1 MKDTTKNTYLA
12 ADFGGGSGRIMA
24 GSLLHGKL
32 ELEEVHRFP
41 NRQVKLGKHVYWD
54 FPALFE
60 DMKTG
65 LKLAA
70 QKGYNVCG
78 IGIDTWGVDF
88 GLIDKDGNLLGNPVC
103 YRDARTDGMP
113 AEVFKILDEQ
123 QHYAETGIQVMPINT
138 LFQLYS
144 MKQSGDAQLEVA
156 QRLLFMPDLFS
167 YFLTGVANNEYCIA
181 STSELLDARRRDW
194 SRDTIRALGLPE
206 HLFGEIILPGT
217 IRGKLKDDIA
227 HETGLGAVDVIAV
240 GSHDT
245 ASAVA
250 AVPAACAVVSPTES
264 STAEAPI
271 AFLSSGTWS
280 LLGVET
286 DEPILTEEARKAQ
299 FTNEGGVGGRIRFL
313 QNITGL
319 WILQR
324 LMSEWK
330 ARGEEQT
337 YDNIIPQAAQAEI
350 NTIIPVDD
358 AAFMNPECMES
369 ALMDYCSTHQL
380 KAPANKA
387 ETVRCVLQSLAF
399 KYAQAVERL
408 NQCLPSPIRQLN
420 IIGGGSQNKLLN
432 QLTADA
438 LGIPVYA
445 GPVEATAIG
454 NILTQAM
461 AKGEIADLR
470 ELREIVSRSVTPQV
484 YHPKK

>member
-1 MKDTTKNTYLA
+1 MKDTTRNTYLA
-12 ADFGGGSGRIMA
+12 VDFGGGSGRVIA
-24 GSLLHGKL
+24 GSLLQGKL
-32 ELEEVHRFP
+32 ELEEIHRFT
-41 NRQVKLGKHVYWD
+41 NRQVKLGNHVYWD

-70 QKGYNVCG
+70 QKGYHVKG

-88 GLIDKDGNLLGNPVC
+88 GLIDKKGNLLGNPVC

-113 AEVFKILDEQ
+113 DKVFQILDAQ
-123 QHYAETGIQVMPINT
+123 KHYACTGIQVMPINT

-144 MKQSGDAQLEVA
+144 MQQNQDVLLEVA

-167 YFLTGVANNEYCIA
+167 YYLTGVANNEYCIA
-181 STSELLDARRRDW
+181 STSELLNAKSRNW
-194 SRDTIRALGLPE
+194 SFDTIHSLGLPE
-206 HLFGEIILPGT
+206 HLFGKIILPGT
-217 IRGKLKDDIA
+217 IRGTLKEDIA
-227 HETGLGAVDVIAV
+227 RETGLGAVDVIAV

-250 AVPAACAVVSPTES
+250 AVPAAES
-264 STAEAPI
+264 PI

-280 LLGVET
+280 LLGVEV

-299 FTNEGGVGGRIRFL
+299 FTNEGGVDGKIRFL

-330 ARGEEQT
+330 ACGEKQD
-337 YDNIIPQAAQAEI
+337 YDIIIPQAAEAEI
-350 NTIIPVDD
+350 DTIIPVDD
-358 AAFMNPECMES
+358 TIFMNPENMEN
-369 ALMDYCSTHQL
+369 ALIHYCRNHALQI
-380 KAPANKA
+380 PQNKV

-399 KYAQAVERL
+399 RYRLAVEQL
-408 NQCLPSPIRQLN
+408 NRCLPAPIRQLN

-432 QLTADA
+432 QLTADE

-445 GPVEATAIG
+445 GPVEATAMG

-461 AKGEIADLR
+461 AKGEVANLR
-470 ELREIVSRSVTPQV
+470 ELREIVTRSVTPQV
-484 YHPKK
+484 YYPKK

>member
-1 MKDTTKNTYLA
+1 MEDTIKNTYLA

-32 ELEEVHRFP
+32 ELEEVYRFA
-41 NRQVKLGKHVYWD
+41 NRQIKLGNHIYWD

-60 DMKTG
+60 EMKYG

-70 QKGYNVCG
+70 QKGYTVKG

-103 YRDARTDGMP
+103 YRDSRTDGMP
-113 AEVFKILDEQ
+113 AEVFKQLDEQ
-123 QHYAETGIQVMPINT
+123 QHYATTGIQVMAINT

-144 MKQSGDAQLEVA
+144 MKQSRNVQLEVA
-156 QRLLFMPDLFS
+156 DRLLFMPDLFS
-167 YFLTGVANNEYCIA
+167 FFLTGVANNEYCIA
-181 STSELLDARRRDW
+181 STSELLDAKKRNW
-194 SRDTIRALGLPE
+194 SKETIRTLGLPE
-206 HLFGEIILPGT
+206 HLFGDIITPGT
-217 IRGKLKDDIA
+217 IRGKLKKEIA
-227 HETGLGAVDVIAV
+227 HETALGDVDVIAV

-250 AVPAACAVVSPTES
+250 AIP
-264 STAEAPI
+264 STNGQV

-280 LLGVET
+280 LLGVEVS
-286 DEPILTEEARKAQ
+286 EPILTEEARQSQ
-299 FTNEGGVGGRIRFL
+299 FTNEGGIGGNIRFL

-330 ARGEEQT
+330 AQGEKQE
-337 YDNIIPQAAQAEI
+337 YDVIIPQAEEAMI
-350 NTIIPVDD
+350 DSIIPVDD
-358 AAFMNPECMES
+358 SLFMNPENME
-369 ALMDYCSTHQL
+369 AAILDYCHAHALQ
-380 KAPANKA
+380 APQNKA
-387 ETVRCVLQSLAF
+387 EFVKCVIQSLAA
-399 KYAQAVERL
+399 KYRDAVDKL
-408 NQCLPSPIRQLN
+408 NQCLPSPIKQLN

-432 QLTADA
+432 QLTADY

-445 GPVEATAIG
+445 GPVEATAMG
-454 NILTQAM
+454 NILVQAM

-470 ELREIVSRSVTPQV
+470 ELREIVSRTVTPQI
-484 YHPKK
+484 YYPKNK

>member
-1 MKDTTKNTYLA
+1 MKDNNRNTYLA
-12 ADFGGGSGRIMA
+12 ADFGGGSGRIIA
-24 GSLLHGKL
+24 GFLLHGKL
-32 ELEEVHRFP
+32 ELEEVYRFS
-41 NRQVKLGKHVYWD
+41 NRQVKLGNHVYWD

-70 QKGYNVCG
+70 QKGYNVKG

-103 YRDARTDGMP
+103 YRDARTNGMP
-113 AEVFKILDEQ
+113 AEVFKILDEK
-123 QHYAETGIQVMPINT
+123 QHYAATGIQVMAINT
-138 LFQLYS
+138 IFQLYS
-144 MKQSGDAQLEVA
+144 MKQSQDAQLEVA
-156 QRLLFMPDLFS
+156 RQLLFMPDLFS

-181 STSELLDARRRDW
+181 STSELLDARKRSW
-194 SRDTIRALGLPE
+194 SMDTIRALGLPE

-217 IRGKLKDDIA
+217 VRGRLKEDIA
-227 HETGLGAVDVIAV
+227 RETGLGAVDVIAV

-250 AVPAACAVVSPTES
+250 AVPTTQED
-264 STAEAPI
+264 TI
-271 AFLSSGTWS
+271 AYLSSGTWS
-280 LLGVET
+280 LLGVEIN
-286 DEPILTEEARKAQ
+286 EPILTEEARKAQ
-299 FTNEGGVGGRIRFL
+299 FTNEGGVDGRIRFL

-330 ARGEEQT
+330 ARGKEQN
-337 YDNIIPQAAQAEI
+337 YDTIIPQAAEAEI
-350 NTIIPVDD
+350 DTLVPVDD
-358 AAFMNPECMES
+358 DAFMNPECMET
-369 ALMDYCSTHQL
+369 ALIDYCRSHTLNIPQS
-380 KAPANKA
+380 KA
-387 ETVRCVLQSLAF
+387 EMVRCVLQSLAF
-399 KYAQAVERL
+399 KYQQAVEQL
-408 NQCLPSPIRQLN
+408 NHCLPSPIRQLN

-470 ELREIVSRSVTPQV
+470 ELREIVSRSITPQV

>member
-1 MKDTTKNTYLA
+1 MKDTIKHTYLA
-12 ADFGGGSGRIMA
+12 ADFGGGSGRIIA
-24 GSLLHGKL
+24 GFLLNGRL
-32 ELEEVHRFP
+32 ELEEIYRFS
-41 NRQVKLGKHVYWD
+41 NRQVKLGNHIYWD

-70 QKGYNVCG
+70 QKGYAVKG

-88 GLIDKDGNLLGNPVC
+88 GLIDKHGNLLGNPVC
-103 YRDARTDGMP
+103 YRDARTEGMP
-113 AEVFKILDEQ
+113 AEVFKCI
-123 QHYAETGIQVMPINT
+123 
-138 LFQLYS
+138 
-144 MKQSGDAQLEVA
+144 
-156 QRLLFMPDLFS
+156 LFMPDLFS

-181 STSELLDARRRDW
+181 STSELLNAKSRNW
-194 SRDTIRALGLPE
+194 SFDTIHSLGLPE
-206 HLFGEIILPGT
+206 HLFGKIILPGT
-217 IRGKLKDDIA
+217 IRGTLKEDIA
-227 HETGLGAVDVIAV
+227 RETGLGAVDVIAV

-250 AVPAACAVVSPTES
+250 AVPAAES
-264 STAEAPI
+264 PI

-280 LLGVET
+280 LLGVEV

-299 FTNEGGVGGRIRFL
+299 FTNEGGVDGKIRFL

-330 ARGEEQT
+330 ACGEEQD
-337 YDNIIPQAAQAEI
+337 YDIIIPQAAEAEI
-350 NTIIPVDD
+350 DTIIPVDD
-358 AAFMNPECMES
+358 TIFMNPENMEN
-369 ALMDYCSTHQL
+369 ALIHYCRNHALQI
-380 KAPANKA
+380 PQNKV

-399 KYAQAVERL
+399 RYRLAVEQL
-408 NQCLPSPIRQLN
+408 NRCLPAPIRQLN

-432 QLTADA
+432 QLTADE

-445 GPVEATAIG
+445 GPVEATAMG

-461 AKGEIADLR
+461 AKGEVANLR
-470 ELREIVSRSVTPQV
+470 ELREIVTRSVTPQV
-484 YHPKK
+484 YYPKK

>member
-1 MKDTTKNTYLA
+1 MKDTIKHTYLA
-12 ADFGGGSGRIMA
+12 ADFGGGSGRIIA
-24 GSLLHGKL
+24 GFLHHGKL
-32 ELEEVHRFP
+32 ELEEVYRFS
-41 NRQVKLGKHVYWD
+41 NRQVKLGNHIYWN

-70 QKGYNVCG
+70 QKGYAVKS

-88 GLIDKDGNLLGNPVC
+88 GLIDKHGNLLGNPVC
-103 YRDARTDGMP
+103 YRDARTEGIP
-113 AEVFKILDEQ
+113 EEVFKLLNER
-123 QHYAETGIQVMPINT
+123 QHYADTGIQVMAINT

-144 MKQSGDAQLEVA
+144 MKQHQDAQLEVA
-156 QRLLFMPDLFS
+156 RQLLFMPDLFS

-181 STSELLDARRRDW
+181 STSELLDAQSRNW
-194 SRDTIRALGLPE
+194 SVDTIRALGIPE

-217 IRGKLKDDIA
+217 IRGTLKEDIA
-227 HETGLGAVDVIAV
+227 RETGLGTVDVIAV

-250 AVPAACAVVSPTES
+250 AVPAVEN
-264 STAEAPI
+264 PI

-280 LLGVET
+280 LLGVEV

-299 FTNEGGVGGRIRFL
+299 FTNEGGVDGKIRFL

-330 ARGEEQT
+330 ACGEEQN
-337 YDNIIPQAAQAEI
+337 YDIIIPQAAEAQIA
-350 NTIIPVDD
+350 TIIPVDD
-358 AAFMNPECMES
+358 ATFMNPENMEN
-369 ALMDYCSTHQL
+369 ALIHYCRHHALQVP
-380 KAPANKA
+380 KNKA

-399 KYAQAVERL
+399 KYRQAVEQL
-408 NQCLPSPIRQLN
+408 NHCLPSPIRQLN
-420 IIGGGSQNKLLN
+420 IIGGGSQNQLLN
-432 QLTADA
+432 QLTADE

-445 GPVEATAIG
+445 GPVEATAMG

-461 AKGEIADLR
+461 AKGKIADLR
-470 ELREIVSRSVTPQV
+470 ELREIVTRSVTPQV
-484 YHPKK
+484 YYPKK